1 MSILLTILNE
11 NNLIK
16 HSAIGAGIGACVGG
30 TSGYLIGKYK
40 ARNIKDKDEQ
50 DKLKKK
56 YMLTG
61 AGIGTVVGGV
71 TSGGISKYNKYK
83 EYLKNKKYNQKVD
96 AEVKRLVARDK
107 EEAKKKLKNMS
118 LPKLTDD
125 QMKQFDKN
133 MLDPN
138 YTFVL

>member
-11 NNLIK
+11 NNLMK
-16 HSAIGAGIGACVGG
+16 HSAIGAGIGAGVGG
-30 TSGYLIGKYK
+30 TGGYLVGKYK
-40 ARNIKDKDEQ
+40 ARNIKDKNEQ

-71 TSGGISKYNKYK
+71 TGGGISKYK

-96 AEVKRLVARDK
+96 AEVKRLAARDK

-118 LPKLTDD
+118 PPKLTND

-133 MLDPN
+133 MQDPN